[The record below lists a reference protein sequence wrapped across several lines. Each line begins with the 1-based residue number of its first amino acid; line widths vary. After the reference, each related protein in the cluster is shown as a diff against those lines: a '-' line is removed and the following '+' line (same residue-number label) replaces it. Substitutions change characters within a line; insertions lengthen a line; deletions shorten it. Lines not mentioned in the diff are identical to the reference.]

1 MLAAGCPEHVA
12 FMSDEAVGSVPGLT
26 PIQYTA
32 KHYDL
37 YLSKMVERTQ
47 ELNKG
52 ERHLRRRARG
62 ASSEPISVHFS
73 LF

>member
-1 MLAAGCPEHVA
+1 MLAAGCPERAA

-37 YLSKMVERTQ
+37 YLGEMVKRTE

-52 ERHLRRRARG
+52 ERRVR
-62 ASSEPISVHFS
+62 
-73 LF
+73 